1 MLLHSRLRP
10 SRVPVHGV
18 GLCAA
23 AQPAR
28 STTAHAT
35 RNTRIAEKW
44 FMIKTGAGQ
53 AGIAV
58 AAGAV
63 PVDDAA
69 LVLSGVLGRYP
80 PVELVDQKCA

>member
-28 STTAHAT
+28 STTTHA
-35 RNTRIAEKW
+35 TRIAEKW

-58 AAGAV
+58 AVGAV
-63 PVDDAA
+63 PVDDA
-69 LVLSGVLGRYP
+69 VLDRYP
-80 PVELVDQKCA
+80 PVGSSLTRKVLSCNSVY